1 MIAIFPGSFD
11 PVTLGHCDIIRRAA
25 PLFSKLIVAVLHNP
39 AKSPLFTVHE
49 RIDMLESAIVDI
61 PNVEVAEYSGLLAGF
76 AREKNA
82 RFLVRSLRSETDCAY
97 EMPMAQ
103 ANNKLGTGLETVVF
117 FAAPAYIYL
126 SSGMVR
132 EVAAVGYTSDF
143 DDAVLDQWVPAAV
156 KAMLRM
162 KFASTKQ

>member
-11 PVTLGHCDIIRRAA
+11 PVTLGHHDIIQRAA

-39 AKSPLFTVHE
+39 AKNPLFTVNE
-49 RIDMLESAIVDI
+49 RVDMLQHLVKDI
-61 PNVEVAEYSGLLAGF
+61 PNVEVAEYTGLLAGF

-82 RFLVRSLRSETDCAY
+82 KYLVRSLRSEADCAY

-103 ANNKLGTGLETVVF
+103 ANSKLGTDLETVVF

-143 DDAVLDQWVPAAV
+143 DDTVLDQWVPAAV

-162 KFASTKQ
+162 KLASTKQ